1 MTYKEIKEKAK
12 GILHKLLEGFTSPLM
27 GLLIGVYGIALGYY
41 AFKVEGNPEGV
52 LSFIVGCTVLVV
64 AVVTSKATLIERK
77 IDELKDSLKDATI
90 GIPRYKRDEREPIG
104 PNYIADLEG
113 KVKTK

>member
-1 MTYKEIKEKAK
+1 MRKEWIKDF
-12 GILHKLLEGFTSPLM
+12 IHKILEGFSSPLM
-27 GLLIGVYGIALGYY
+27 GLLIGLYGIALGYY
-41 AFKVEGNPEGV
+41 TFKVEGNPEGV

-64 AVVTSKATLIERK
+64 AVVTSKVAIIERK
-77 IDELKDSLKDATI
+77 IDEFKDSLKYSTI
-90 GIPRYKRDEREPIG
+90 GIPRYKRDEREPVG